1 MLYLFGGIFVVA
13 VGILIFALRGG
24 KPAGQDLLEERIGE
38 SVPSSR
44 ATKKSKD
51 KSSVI
56 GAAIDRAVKGRG
68 FTQDLSTQLAR
79 AGWKVTVG
87 EFIVLSVTIGL
98 GASLLLF
105 LLGRALLIPV
115 GILLGVF
122 GPRIYVGMRK
132 NKRLKTFNGQLGDA
146 LNLMVNSLRAGYS
159 VLQAME
165 VISQEM
171 PQPIAEEFGR
181 VVLEIQLGVNF
192 DVAMGN
198 LLRRMPS
205 ADLDLLITAMSV
217 QREVGGNLA
226 EVLDAISFTIRE
238 RVRIKGEI
246 KALTAQG
253 KATGT
258 IITILP
264 FALVIL
270 ISLINPGFIGPLYQ
284 EPCGWAMLGV
294 SFVLIVIGYVII
306 GKITDIEV

>member
-1 MLYLFGGIFVVA
+1 MLYFFGGIFFIAVVML
-13 VGILIFALRGG
+13 VFALRGG
-24 KPAGQDLLEERIGE
+24 KPEGQDLLEERIGE
-38 SVPSSR
+38 QSQTSR
-44 ATKKSKD
+44 KKKRGKD

-56 GAAIDRAVKGRG
+56 GAAVDRAVEGRG
-68 FTQDLSTQLAR
+68 FSKNLSTQLAR

-98 GASLLLF
+98 GASLIFF

-122 GPRIYVGMRK
+122 GPRMYVGMLK
-132 NKRLKTFNGQLGDA
+132 NKRLKTFNGELGDA

-165 VISQEM
+165 VISREM
-171 PQPIAEEFGR
+171 PPPIAGEFGR
-181 VVLEIQLGVNF
+181 VVLEIQLGLDF

-198 LLRRMPS
+198 LFRRMPS
-205 ADLDLLITAMSV
+205 ADLDLVITAMSV

-258 IITILP
+258 IITVLP
-264 FALVIL
+264 FALVLL

-306 GKITDIEV
+306 NKITDIEV